1 MHIIQNRRGFLAGA
15 AAAGAASLFGSPKQ
29 AFAEAPP
36 ETTAVRLP
44 AFPKIADCMTP
55 IYISQ
60 DLLRAEG
67 FADITLVTKGTG
79 PDSSDWIEHGEV
91 DFDWNYPPAHIRS
104 IAKGVPITVLS
115 GLHVGCLELIANDR
129 VRTIPDLRG
138 KRAGVDD
145 VNGNTYLLLMMIAA
159 YVGLDP
165 ANDIEWITTPD
176 PVEAFAEGKIDAFLG
191 TAPVPQIMR
200 ERNLGHVILKTS
212 VDRPWAH
219 YYCCMLAGTNE
230 FVQRYPVAAKR
241 VLRALLKAVDFCL
254 SDPAAAAKAVVANGL
269 GSRDDYIRQAFGAEV
284 LYDKWREYD
293 PEDSIRFYA
302 LRLQETGM
310 ITSDPQTIIANG
322 TDWRFLD
329 ELKQELKT

>member
-1 MHIIQNRRGFLAGA
+1 MPIIQNRRRFLSGLT
-15 AAAGAASLFGSPKQ
+15 AAGAAGLVDATTRAQ
-29 AFAEAPP
+29 AEAPP
-36 ETTAVRLP
+36 ETTSVRLP
-44 AFPKIADCMTP
+44 AFPKISDCMTP
-55 IYISQ
+55 LYISQ

-67 FADITLVTKGTG
+67 FTDITLVTEGTG
-79 PDSSDWIEHGEV
+79 PDSSDWIEHGEL

-129 VRTIPDLRG
+129 VQTISDLKG
-138 KRAGVDD
+138 KRAGIDD

-165 ANDIEWITTPD
+165 VNDIEWVTVPD

-191 TAPVPQIMR
+191 SAPVPQIMR

-212 VDRPWAH
+212 VDRPWAQ

-230 FVQRYPVAAKR
+230 FVKLYPVSAKR

-254 SDPAAAAKAVVANGL
+254 SDPGAAAKAVVASGL
-269 GSRDDYIRQAFGAEV
+269 GSRDDYVRQAFGSEV
-284 LYDKWREYD
+284 LYDKWREYN

-310 ITSDPQTIIANG
+310 IKAGPQEIIEKG
-322 TDWRFLD
+322 TDWSFLT
-329 ELKQELKT
+329 ELKRELKT

>member
-1 MHIIQNRRGFLAGA
+1 MHIIQNRRRFMAGL
-15 AAAGAASLFGSPKQ
+15 AAGTAGLVAAPRL
-29 AFAEAPP
+29 ALAEAPP
-36 ETTAVRLP
+36 ETTSVRLP

-55 IYISQ
+55 IYVSQ

-67 FADITLVTKGTG
+67 FTDITLVTQGTG
-79 PDSSDWIEHGEV
+79 PDSSDWIEHGEL

-129 VRTIPDLRG
+129 VQSIPDLKG
-138 KRAGVDD
+138 KRAGIDD

-165 ANDIEWITTPD
+165 AKDIEWITVTD

-200 ERNLGHVILKTS
+200 ERHLGHVILKTS

-230 FVQRYPVAAKR
+230 FV
-241 VLRALLKAVDFCL
+241 
-254 SDPAAAAKAVVANGL
+254 
-269 GSRDDYIRQAFGAEV
+269 
-284 LYDKWREYD
+284 
-293 PEDSIRFYA
+293 
-302 LRLQETGM
+302 
-310 ITSDPQTIIANG
+310 
-322 TDWRFLD
+322 
-329 ELKQELKT
+329 

>member
-1 MHIIQNRRGFLAGA
+1 MQIIHNRRHFLAGA
-15 AAAGAASLFGSPKQ
+15 AAAGAAGLIGTTTRAQ
-29 AFAEAPP
+29 AEAPL
-36 ETTAVRLP
+36 ETTSVRLP
-44 AFPKIADCMTP
+44 AFPKISDCMTP
-55 IYISQ
+55 VYISR

-67 FADITLVTKGTG
+67 FTDAKLVTAGTG
-79 PDSSDWIEHGEV
+79 PDSSDWIEHGEL

-115 GLHVGCLELIANDR
+115 GMHVGCLELIANDR
-129 VRTIPDLRG
+129 VRTIPDLKG

-145 VNGNTYLLLMMIAA
+145 INGNTYLLLMMIAA

-165 ANDIEWITTPD
+165 ASDIEWVTVPD
-176 PVEAFAEGKIDAFLG
+176 PVGAFAEGKIDAFLG
-191 TAPVPQIMR
+191 SAPIPQIMR

-212 VDRPWAH
+212 IDRPWAH

-230 FVQRYPVAAKR
+230 FVQRYPVATKR
-241 VLRALLKAVDFCL
+241 VLRALLKAVDLCL
-254 SDPAAAAKAVVANGL
+254 NDPAAAAKAVVASGL
-269 GSRDDYIRQAFGAEV
+269 GSRDDYVRQAFGSEV

-310 ITSDPQTIIANG
+310 IKADPQTIIANG

-329 ELKQELKT
+329 ELKRELKT